1 MKIIIH
7 KKQGKASILT
17 IVRDDGSS
25 TWSKLYVGM
34 ETHDLCHFAVES
46 ILAFKN
52 AFFGIINRGFEIS
65 DFELPKDQRPFEVQ
79 PANLHSEALI
89 TEHLVNLLEVEL
101 LNSGT
106 NEDFLP
112 QLEGILKENNLEKPS
127 NIDENSLAK
136 IRQCYHDLVAKW
148 QQLPPENTIELDLSM

>member
-17 IVRDDGSS
+17 IIRDDGTS

-34 ETHDLCHFAVES
+34 ETHDLCHYAVES
-46 ILAFKN
+46 VLEFKN
-52 AFFGIINRGFEIS
+52 AFFGIINKGFEIG
-65 DFELPKDQRPFEVQ
+65 DFELPKDTRPFEVQ
-79 PANLHSEALI
+79 PVNLHSEALT

-106 NEDFLP
+106 NKDFLT
-112 QLEGILKENNLEKPS
+112 QLEGILKENNLKKPS

-136 IRQCYHDLVAKW
+136 IRQCYHDLVAMW
-148 QQLPPENTIELDLSM
+148 QQLTPENTIELDLSI